1 MTVLATLKANTD
13 HVQFIYTQLSKAKRL
28 DHVLVAGKWTP
39 RQIIVHLAD
48 IESRHKIHTMMMLTQ
63 DNPTFMVFDPD
74 AWASSGRYSERNP
87 LRSLQIFVQ
96 LREHNLELW
105 DKLTP
110 EQLARPGTSPRIG
123 AVTVESW
130 LRFITE
136 HDQRHF
142 DQMAACL
149 RG

>member
-1 MTVLATLKANTD
+1 MTVLATLKANTE
-13 HVQFIYTQLSKAKRL
+13 HLQLLYTQLRQAKRL
-28 DHVLVAGKWTP
+28 DHLRAAGKWTA

-48 IESRHKIHTMMMLTQ
+48 IESRHKVHTMMMLTQ
-63 DNPTFMVFDPD
+63 DNPTFTSFDPD
-74 AWASSGRYSERNP
+74 AWANIGRYSERNP

-96 LREHNLELW
+96 LREHNCELW

-110 EQLARPGTSPRIG
+110 EQLARPGTSPRMG

-142 DQMAACL
+142 DQIAACIF
-149 RG
+149 G